1 MFIKARRR
9 IDQYLKFLDKAKY
22 RRVRGLEWAEYATAE
37 RLRTPPESVEWT
49 PITLPHA
56 YGEEWMSFWFRGS
69 AGVPEAAAGEELF
82 LAASPNTD
90 TLVFLNGE
98 PIGALNPYH
107 GKIRLAEAAK
117 GGERLTIHLESYG
130 GHRFPGMGPMEDE
143 AVFLTIGA
151 AIPDYPNRFRGA
163 ELVVKAR
170 DVYDLYYDAQVLF
183 DTARNLD
190 DNSLRGHRIIHALHA
205 ALSLIHFTAS
215 GDELEQQAKAAR
227 RAIAP
232 LLAASP
238 GDTVPRIHLIG
249 HAHIDHAWIWPIWE
263 TERKAARTFANMV
276 RLAEEFE
283 EFIFVQS
290 QPAQLEIVE
299 REYPAVF
306 DAVKRA
312 YERGQWEPNGGMWI
326 EADCNI
332 PNGESLIRQFIIG
345 KQASKRMLNYE
356 GDTLW
361 LPDVFGYAAAL
372 PQILAGC
379 EIEYFVTSKIN
390 WNDTT
395 RFPHD
400 TFLWRGIDGTGVK
413 THFITARRHGYN
425 GRVTVDELHDS
436 WNNLQHKELHGQLVK
451 PVGEGDGGGGTMRA
465 DLESARRLGSL
476 EGAPRV
482 RWTRVSESLGEIFG
496 EIEALPEW
504 HGELYLELHR
514 GTYTTQ
520 ARTKRWNRVLE
531 FRLREVEALY
541 TMLGAWAAG
550 AAGAGGS
557 AADGGAIGAAAV
569 NAAAAGGVAGA
580 AAGGPPSTLCP
591 AYPREALTRCWKKL
605 LTNQFH
611 DIIPGSSIRAVY
623 EDAERWYE
631 EVNDETNALIAAVA
645 PGFAALAGFG
655 GGGGLPGVGSAG
667 AGAEG
672 GTGGGLS
679 GAEPAEGGLAAGPA
693 AYAAVN
699 TFSWDRSTLLGIPIA
714 EGETTP
720 TGARIDGR
728 AARIQVSSDVEGRR
742 TARLAA
748 RLPSMSVKALELQRG
763 GTEGAAPG
771 GHSFIIKD
779 NEMQTPFYR
788 TVFDDAGRI
797 RSLIDRE
804 SGTEFVQSGCAF
816 NDFVSAED
824 VPIFWEAWDID
835 ADWELKRAEENRLA
849 AEAPAPAAEV
859 VSAGELFVQLRRRYA
874 IGKRSKLTQDV
885 YFYADS
891 RRIDFDT
898 KVEWHEERRLLKTAF
913 PANVTTDR
921 VRCEVQYGHLWRNTH
936 ENRPEDQAQFEF
948 AAQKWIAVEEHG
960 RGLALLTDCKYGYD
974 VKGSAMRLTLLR
986 SPKAPDPQA
995 DMGDHRFTYAI
1006 LPFEGAF
1013 SVESVVREAYDLN
1026 HPATVLPFNTGVDRG
1041 VDPGAGSRSSGP
1053 RGSGTSLLRLDTAQV
1068 IIEAL
1073 KIPEGAPG
1081 DEGNTGGA
1089 GNSGSA
1095 DEAGGDMILRL
1106 YEAGGGTV
1114 NCTLS
1119 AAYPL
1124 ESVHETNMLERNPRP
1139 LPLEE
1144 TRGSVKLHF
1153 RPFEIKTLRLKL
1165 QPAGDERPAVSD

>member
-22 RRVRGLEWAEYATAE
+22 RRVAGLEWEEYAAAE

-49 PITLPHA
+49 PIALPHA

-69 AGVPEAAAGEELF
+69 AGVPAAAAGEELF

-107 GKIRLAEAAK
+107 GKIRLAESAK
-117 GGERLTIHLESYG
+117 SGEQLTIHLESYG

-151 AIPDYPNRFRGA
+151 AIPDYPNWFRGA

-170 DVYDLYYDAQVLF
+170 EVYDLYYDAQVLF

-215 GDELEQQAKAAR
+215 GDELEAQAKAAR
-227 RAIAP
+227 RSIAP

-238 GDTVPRIHLIG
+238 GDTVPTIHLIG

-263 TERKAARTFANMV
+263 TERKAARTFANMA

-332 PNGESLIRQFIIG
+332 PNGESLIRQFLIG

-465 DLESARRLGSL
+465 DLESARRLGLL

-482 RWTRVSESLGEIFG
+482 RWTRVSESLGEMFG

-541 TMLGAWAAG
+541 TMLAAWAGGEVPPVGGGDAG
-550 AAGAGGS
+550 
-557 AADGGAIGAAAV
+557 GGAIGSAAV
-569 NAAAAGGVAGA
+569 NTAAGGGA
-580 AAGGPPSTLCP
+580 ARAGGGDAGGPPSRLCP

-611 DIIPGSSIRAVY
+611 DIIPGSSIQAVY

-631 EVNDETNALIAAVA
+631 EVHDETNALIDAVA
-645 PGFAALAGFG
+645 PGFAALAGG
-655 GGGGLPGVGSAG
+655 
-667 AGAEG
+667 
-672 GTGGGLS
+672 GGGLS
-679 GAEPAEGGLAAGPA
+679 GGEPAGGGLAAGPA

-714 EGETTP
+714 EGETAP

-728 AARIQVSSDVEGRR
+728 AAGIQVSSDVEGRR

-748 RLPSMSVKALELQRG
+748 RLPAMSVKALELQRG

-771 GHSFIIKD
+771 GHSFIIQD
-779 NEMQTPFYR
+779 NELQTPFYR
-788 TVFDDAGRI
+788 TVFDEAGRI

-804 SGTEFVQSGCAF
+804 SGTEFVKSGCAF
-816 NDFVSAED
+816 NEFVSAED

-849 AEAPAPAAEV
+849 AEAPAPGAEV
-859 VSAGELFVQLRRRYA
+859 VSSGELFVQLRRRYA
-874 IGKRSKLTQDV
+874 IGKRSKLTQDM
-885 YFYADS
+885 YFYANS

-898 KVEWHEERRLLKTAF
+898 KVEWHEERRLLKAAF
-913 PANVTTDR
+913 PANVTADR

-960 RGLALLTDCKYGYD
+960 RGVALLTDCKYGYD
-974 VKGSAMRLTLLR
+974 VKGSTMRLTLLR

-1053 RGSGTSLLRLDTAQV
+1053 RGSETSLLRLDTAQV

-1073 KIPEGAPG
+1073 KTPEGAP
-1081 DEGNTGGA
+1081 DAE
-1089 GNSGSA
+1089 
-1095 DEAGGDMILRL
+1095 GDMILRL

-1139 LPLEE
+1139 LPLED

-1165 QPAGDERPAVSD
+1165 RPAGDERPAVGD

>member
-22 RRVRGLEWAEYATAE
+22 RRAGGLEWEEYVTAE
-37 RLRTPPESVEWT
+37 RLRTPPESAEWT

-107 GKIRLAEAAK
+107 GKIRLAESAK
-117 GGERLTIHLESYG
+117 SGEQLTIHLESYG
-130 GHRFPGMGPMEDE
+130 GHRFPGMGPMEGE

-151 AIPDYPNRFRGA
+151 AIPDYPNWFRGG

-170 DVYDLYYDAQVLF
+170 EVYGLYYDAQVLF

-215 GDELEQQAKAAR
+215 GDELEAQAKAAR

-238 GDTVPRIHLIG
+238 GDTVPTIHLIG

-263 TERKAARTFANMV
+263 TERKAARTFANMA

-332 PNGESLIRQFIIG
+332 PNGESLIRQFLIG

-379 EIEYFVTSKIN
+379 GIEYFVTSKIN

-400 TFLWRGIDGTGVK
+400 TFMWRGIDGTGVK

-550 AAGAGGS
+550 AAGA
-557 AADGGAIGAAAV
+557 
-569 NAAAAGGVAGA
+569 AAGGT
-580 AAGGPPSTLCP
+580 AGGPPSTLCP

-631 EVNDETNALIAAVA
+631 EINDETNALIDAVA
-645 PGFAALAGFG
+645 PCFAALAGG
-655 GGGGLPGVGSAG
+655 GSGLSGMGSAG
-667 AGAEG
+667 AGA
-672 GTGGGLS
+672 GGGLS
-679 GAEPAEGGLAAGPA
+679 GAEPAGGGLAAGPV

-714 EGETTP
+714 EGETAP

-728 AARIQVSSDVEGRR
+728 AAGIQVSSDVEGRR

-763 GTEGAAPG
+763 GREGAAPG
-771 GHSFIIKD
+771 GHVFIIED
-779 NEMQTPFYR
+779 NELQTPFYR
-788 TVFDDAGRI
+788 TVFDEAGRI

-804 SGTEFVQSGCAF
+804 SGTEFVKSGCAF
-816 NDFVSAED
+816 NEFVSAED
-824 VPIFWEAWDID
+824 VPIFWDAWDID
-835 ADWELKRAEENRLA
+835 ADWELKRA
-849 AEAPAPAAEV
+849 AETGPAAAEV

-885 YFYADS
+885 YFYANS

-898 KVEWHEERRLLKTAF
+898 KVEWHEERRLLKAAF
-913 PANVTTDR
+913 PANVTADR

-974 VKGSAMRLTLLR
+974 VKGSTMRLTLLR

-1026 HPATVLPFNTGVDRG
+1026 HPATVLPFTTGVDRG

-1053 RGSGTSLLRLDTAQV
+1053 RGSEASLLRLDTAQV

-1073 KIPEGAPG
+1073 KTPEGAPG
-1081 DEGNTGGA
+1081 AE
-1089 GNSGSA
+1089 
-1095 DEAGGDMILRL
+1095 GDMILRL

-1114 NCTLS
+1114 NCSLS

-1139 LPLEE
+1139 LHLED

-1165 QPAGDERPAVSD
+1165 RPAGDARPAFGD

>member
-22 RRVRGLEWAEYATAE
+22 HRVGGLEWESYATAE
-37 RLRTPPESVEWT
+37 RLRTPPESAEWT
-49 PITLPHA
+49 PITLPHP
-56 YGEEWMSFWFRGS
+56 YGEEWISFWFRGS
-69 AGVPEAAAGEELF
+69 AGVPAAAAGAELF
-82 LAASPNTD
+82 LSASPNTD
-90 TLVFLNGE
+90 TLVFLNGD

-130 GHRFPGMGPMEDE
+130 GHRFPGMGPMEGE

-151 AIPDYPNRFRGA
+151 AIPDYPNWFRGA

-170 DVYDLYYDAQVLF
+170 EVYALYYDAQVLF

-205 ALSLIHFTAS
+205 ALSLIRFTAS
-215 GDELEQQAKAAR
+215 GDELEAQAKAAR

-238 GDTVPRIHLIG
+238 GDTVPTIHLIG

-263 TERKAARTFANMV
+263 TERKAARTFANMA
-276 RLAEEFE
+276 RLAEEFD

-306 DAVKRA
+306 AAVKRA
-312 YERGQWEPNGGMWI
+312 YARGQWEPNGGMWI

-332 PNGESLIRQFIIG
+332 PNGESLIRQFLIG
-345 KQASKRMLNYE
+345 KQASKRMLDYE

-413 THFITARRHGYN
+413 THFITARRNGYN

-465 DLESARRLGSL
+465 DLESARRLGAL
-476 EGAPRV
+476 EGAPKA
-482 RWTRVSESLGEIFG
+482 RWTRVSESLGEMFG
-496 EIEALPEW
+496 EIAALPEW

-541 TMLGAWAAG
+541 TMLAAH
-550 AAGAGGS
+550 A
-557 AADGGAIGAAAV
+557 
-569 NAAAAGGVAGA
+569 AGA
-580 AAGGPPSTLCP
+580 AAGVPPYPSSP

-631 EVNDETNALIAAVA
+631 EVHDETNALIAAVA
-645 PGFAALAGFG
+645 PAFAALAG
-655 GGGGLPGVGSAG
+655 
-667 AGAEG
+667 
-672 GTGGGLS
+672 
-679 GAEPAEGGLAAGPA
+679 LAAGPT

-699 TFSWDRSTLLGIPIA
+699 TFSWERSTLLGIPIA
-714 EGETTP
+714 DGEAAP
-720 TGARIDGR
+720 TGARIDGS
-728 AARIQVSSDVEGRR
+728 AAGIQVSSDLEGRR
-742 TARLAA
+742 TAWLAA
-748 RLPSMSVKALELQRG
+748 RLPAMSVKALELQRG
-763 GTEGAAPG
+763 GTEGTAPG
-771 GHSFIIKD
+771 GHVFIIQD
-779 NEMQTPFYR
+779 NELETPVYR
-788 TVFDDAGRI
+788 ATFDEAGRI
-797 RSLIDRE
+797 RSLIDKE
-804 SGTEFVQSGCAF
+804 SGTEFVKSGCAF
-816 NDFVSAED
+816 NEFVSAED

-835 ADWELKRAEENRLA
+835 ADWELKRA
-849 AEAPAPAAEV
+849 AETGPAAAEV

-874 IGKRSKLTQDV
+874 IGERSKLTQDV

-948 AAQKWIAVEEHG
+948 AAQKWIAVEEQG

-1026 HPATVLPFNTGVDRG
+1026 HPATVFPVTMG
-1041 VDPGAGSRSSGP
+1041 VDPGAGSQNSGP
-1053 RGSGTSLLRLDTAQV
+1053 WGSETSLLRLDTSQV

-1081 DEGNTGGA
+1081 DEA
-1089 GNSGSA
+1089 R
-1095 DEAGGDMILRL
+1095 GDMILRL

-1114 NCTLS
+1114 HCTLS

-1124 ESVHETNMLERNPRP
+1124 ESVHETNMLERDPRP
-1139 LPLEE
+1139 LPLED

-1165 QPAGDERPAVSD
+1165 RPAGN

>member
-22 RRVRGLEWAEYATAE
+22 RRAGGLEWEEYVTAE
-37 RLRTPPESVEWT
+37 RLRTPPESAEWT
-49 PITLPHA
+49 PISLPHA

-69 AGVPEAAAGEELF
+69 AGVPAAAAGAELF

-107 GKIRLAEAAK
+107 GKIRLAESAK
-117 GGERLTIHLESYG
+117 SGEQLTIHLESYG

-151 AIPDYPNRFRGA
+151 AIPDYPNWFRGG

-170 DVYDLYYDAQVLF
+170 EVYDLYYDAQVLF

-205 ALSLIHFTAS
+205 ALSLIRFTAS
-215 GDELEQQAKAAR
+215 GDELEAQAKAAR

-238 GDTVPRIHLIG
+238 GDTVPTIHLIG

-263 TERKAARTFANMV
+263 TERKAARTFANMA

-332 PNGESLIRQFIIG
+332 PNGESLIRQFLIG
-345 KQASKRMLNYE
+345 KQASKRMLDYE

-400 TFLWRGIDGTGVK
+400 TFMWRGIDGTGVK
-413 THFITARRHGYN
+413 THFITARRNGYN

-541 TMLGAWAAG
+541 TMLAAHAAGAG
-550 AAGAGGS
+550 AAGVAEGAGDAEGAVGAGG
-557 AADGGAIGAAAV
+557 GAAR
-569 NAAAAGGVAGA
+569 
-580 AAGGPPSTLCP
+580 GGPPSRLCP

-631 EVNDETNALIAAVA
+631 EINDETNALIEAVA
-645 PGFAALAGFG
+645 PGFAALAGIG
-655 GGGGLPGVGSAG
+655 D
-667 AGAEG
+667 
-672 GTGGGLS
+672 
-679 GAEPAEGGLAAGPA
+679 GPA
-693 AYAAVN
+693 AYAVVN

-714 EGETTP
+714 EGETAP
-720 TGARIDGR
+720 TEARIDGR
-728 AARIQVSSDVEGRR
+728 TAGIQVSSDVEGRR

-748 RLPSMSVKALELQRG
+748 RLPAMSVKALELQRG

-771 GHSFIIKD
+771 GHSFIIQD
-779 NEMQTPFYR
+779 NELQTPFYR
-788 TVFDDAGRI
+788 TVFDEAGRI

-804 SGTEFVQSGCAF
+804 SGTEFVKSGCAF

-849 AEAPAPAAEV
+849 AEAPAPATEV
-859 VSAGELFVQLRRRYA
+859 VSAGELFVQLRRRYV

-913 PANVTTDR
+913 PANVTADR

-974 VKGSAMRLTLLR
+974 VKGSTMRLTLLR

-1026 HPATVLPFNTGVDRG
+1026 HPATVLPFHTGVDRG

-1053 RGSGTSLLRLDTAQV
+1053 RGSETSLLRLDTAQV

-1073 KIPEGAPG
+1073 KTPEGAPG
-1081 DEGNTGGA
+1081 A
-1089 GNSGSA
+1089 A
-1095 DEAGGDMILRL
+1095 GDMILRL

-1124 ESVHETNMLERNPRP
+1124 ESVHETNMLERDPRP
-1139 LPLEE
+1139 LPLEN
-1144 TRGSVKLHF
+1144 TRGSVRLHF

-1165 QPAGDERPAVSD
+1165 RPAGN

>member
-22 RRVRGLEWAEYATAE
+22 RRAGGLEWEEYVAAE
-37 RLRTPPESVEWT
+37 RLRTPPESAEWT

-107 GKIRLAEAAK
+107 GKIRLAESAK
-117 GGERLTIHLESYG
+117 SGEQLTIHLESYG

-151 AIPDYPNRFRGA
+151 AIPDYPNWFRGG

-170 DVYDLYYDAQVLF
+170 EVYGLYYDAQVLF

-215 GDELEQQAKAAR
+215 GDELEEQAKAAR

-238 GDTVPRIHLIG
+238 GDTVPTIHLIG

-263 TERKAARTFANMV
+263 TERKAARTFANMA

-332 PNGESLIRQFIIG
+332 PNGESLIRQFLIG

-400 TFLWRGIDGTGVK
+400 TFMWRGIDGTGVK

-482 RWTRVSESLGEIFG
+482 GWTRVSESLGEIFG

-550 AAGAGGS
+550 AAGA
-557 AADGGAIGAAAV
+557 
-569 NAAAAGGVAGA
+569 AAGG
-580 AAGGPPSTLCP
+580 AAGGPPSRLCP

-631 EVNDETNALIAAVA
+631 EINDETNALIDAVA
-645 PGFAALAGFG
+645 PGFAALAGG
-655 GGGGLPGVGSAG
+655 GSGLSGMGSAG
-667 AGAEG
+667 AGA
-672 GTGGGLS
+672 GGGLS
-679 GAEPAEGGLAAGPA
+679 GAEPAGGGLAAGPV

-714 EGETTP
+714 EGETAP
-720 TGARIDGR
+720 TGARIDRR
-728 AARIQVSSDVEGRR
+728 AAGIQVSSDVEGRR

-763 GTEGAAPG
+763 GREGAAPG
-771 GHSFIIKD
+771 GHVFIIED
-779 NEMQTPFYR
+779 NELQTPFYR
-788 TVFDDAGRI
+788 TVFDEAGRI

-804 SGTEFVQSGCAF
+804 SGTEFVKSGCAF

-835 ADWELKRAEENRLA
+835 ADWELKRA
-849 AEAPAPAAEV
+849 AETGPAAAEV

-885 YFYADS
+885 YFYANS

-898 KVEWHEERRLLKTAF
+898 KVEWHEERRLLKAAF
-913 PANVTTDR
+913 PANVTADR

-974 VKGSAMRLTLLR
+974 VKGSTMRLTLLR

-1026 HPATVLPFNTGVDRG
+1026 HPATVLPFTTGVDRG

-1053 RGSGTSLLRLDTAQV
+1053 RGSDASLLRLDTAQV

-1073 KIPEGAPG
+1073 KTPEGAPG
-1081 DEGNTGGA
+1081 AE
-1089 GNSGSA
+1089 
-1095 DEAGGDMILRL
+1095 GDMILRL

-1114 NCTLS
+1114 NCSLS

-1139 LPLEE
+1139 LPLED

-1165 QPAGDERPAVSD
+1165 RPAGDARPAVGD